1 MKKHPIRSV
10 RGAILPLFVA
20 QMALMG
26 MAAAQEKPAA
36 KPTATA
42 SKAKAETI
50 NAGELRLD
58 GKITGILGTGAWQV
72 QALSWTSPRGVT
84 TDFDEPK
91 NKGVTVSAET
101 LIHARGETTS
111 VPLKDVKLG
120 TRVAIIGKNAPN
132 GKLLA
137 RQVLLLEGYGRS
149 KTIGQITTNP
159 LTFAIVRQSRDAR
172 EAGQLPKALSLIDKA
187 IATAR
192 GLNDISGEGLA
203 TQDKGLIHMNMEQY
217 GPALT
222 AFTRVAQIGRTLGN
236 SLLTSLGL
244 SGSAGLQMRA
254 GQTTRALELYREA
267 DTASTN
273 TETALRI
280 SILSNLAYTYLA
292 AGQMREAIATL
303 ERVHPLQDVEG
314 KDSDAAETML
324 TVAMMRASD
333 DPGAARETLKAV
345 APRIERARE
354 DRAKAN
360 LLGAVGLV
368 KWRLGEKET
377 ARTDFAS
384 AVALAQGAG
393 ADDLAKRWREIP
405 TRLATA
411 GTDFTSFWNVIT
423 GQKTA
428 PATQT
433 PNNDAPPQNG

>member
-1 MKKHPIRSV
+1 MVI
-10 RGAILPLFVA
+10 
-20 QMALMG
+20 MG
-26 MAAAQEKPAA
+26 IGVAQEKPAA
-36 KPTATA
+36 KPAASTSATA
-42 SKAKAETI
+42 SKAKAEVI

-72 QALSWTSPRGVT
+72 EAQSWTSPRGVT

-101 LIHARGETTS
+101 LIHPRGETTL
-111 VPLKDVKLG
+111 VPLKNVKLG

-137 RQVLLLEGYGRS
+137 RQVLLLEGYGKSR
-149 KTIGQITTNP
+149 TIGTITTNP
-159 LTFAIVRQSRDAR
+159 MTSALVKQSRDAR
-172 EAGQLPKALSLIDKA
+172 DAGQLPKALSLIEKA

-192 GLNDISGEGLA
+192 GLNDSGGEGLA
-203 TQDKGLIHMNMEQY
+203 TQDKGLIHADMEQY
-217 GPALT
+217 GPALA
-222 AFTRVAQIGRTLGN
+222 AFTRVAQIGRAQGN

-244 SGSAGLQMRA
+244 NGSAGLQMRT
-254 GQTTRALELYREA
+254 GQIARALELYREA
-267 DTASTN
+267 DTASAN
-273 TETALRI
+273 TEAALRI
-280 SILSNLAYTYLA
+280 SILSNLSNAYLA
-292 AGQMREAIATL
+292 SGQMREAIATL
-303 ERVHPLQDVEG
+303 ERVHPLEDAEG

-333 DPGAARETLKAV
+333 DPGAAREALKTV

-354 DRAKAN
+354 DKAKAN
-360 LLGAVGLV
+360 LLGSVGLV

-377 ARTDFAS
+377 ARTDFAA

-411 GTDFTSFWNVIT
+411 GTDFASFWNVVT
-423 GQKTA
+423 GQKAAT
-428 PATQT
+428 ATQT
-433 PNNDAPPQNG
+433 PTNNAPPQNG